1 MSRRSLKDELS
12 IPVDI
17 AFMKLLLSGRGKR
30 RKRKGSGNIQS
41 MRNRRDASVSR

>member
-17 AFMKLLLSGRGKR
+17 AFMKLLLSGRGKKKEE
-30 RKRKGSGNIQS
+30 KRE
-41 MRNRRDASVSR
+41 R